1 MVETTE
7 RSRLETVITDSF
19 APWARQVGLS
29 GKLAI
34 ALALAAL
41 ASGIATYTAWT
52 GSAPQTPNPRVV
64 LFLLII
70 DLVLVLSLGA
80 LIARHL
86 VRLWVAR
93 RAGSAGSRLHVR
105 FVAMFSLVAVTP
117 AIIVAL
123 FSAVFFHLGVQS
135 WFSDRVRTA
144 VGGSLAVAEA
154 YVAEHRHTIRAD
166 ILAMANDID
175 RMAPRLR
182 GKQQQFSRFLAIQ
195 ASRRALSEATVFNSN
210 GVVLG
215 RTFLSVSAALDE
227 LPLNHIEAASS
238 SDPVIFENDR
248 DDQVRALVRLDGY
261 LDAYLFV
268 ARFVDPVVLNHVETT
283 RAVVREYEALE
294 GARTDIQLT
303 SALIFIVVALML
315 LMAAIWLGL
324 TFANRLVGP
333 IRGLMGAAER
343 IRDGDLTARV
353 EEGDSDDEIASLSR
367 AFNRMA
373 GQLAEQRQELVA
385 ANQRMDRRRRF
396 TEAVLSGVSAGVVGL
411 DGDGAINLPNSS
423 AAALLETDIET
434 LTGKAFTDAVP
445 EMTGLLEQ
453 ARSAPG
459 RLVEGE
465 VSLIRKGHRRTFTVR
480 IRSDRT
486 SDQRFGAIVT
496 FDDVTE
502 LVTAQ
507 RTAAWADVARRIAHE
522 IKNPL
527 TPILLSAE
535 RLKRKYLKQIT
546 AEPEIFT
553 QCTDTIIRQVGDIGR
568 MVDEFSA
575 FARMP
580 AAEMKVED
588 MCQLVQQAVF
598 AEEFAHKDI
607 TYQLECPENGV
618 AVRCD
623 ARHVSR
629 LLTNLLQNAEE
640 AIEGRLSGMSGMG
653 APATPDRVPPAPGVI
668 AVTVAGDE
676 DGVTLLIR
684 DNGIGLPSDGRERL
698 TEPYVTNRE
707 KGTGLG
713 LAIVKK
719 IMEEHGGRMRMDDA
733 PNGGA
738 EIQLSFPA
746 LNSDGQ
752 DDDNRNSNKDV
763 KMSGIDYGA

>member
-1 MVETTE
+1 MVETTDK
-7 RSRLETVITDSF
+7 SRLETAF
-19 APWARQVGLS
+19 AETFVPWARQVGLS
-29 GKLAI
+29 GKLAF
-34 ALALAAL
+34 ALALATF
-41 ASGIATYTAWT
+41 ASGMATYTAWT
-52 GSAPQTPNPRVV
+52 GSAPQTPDPRVV
-64 LFLLII
+64 LILLVI

-80 LIARHL
+80 LIARHM

-93 RAGSAGSRLHVR
+93 RAGSAGSRLHSR
-105 FVAMFSLVAVTP
+105 LVAMFSLVAVTP

-123 FSAVFFHLGVQS
+123 FSAVFFHLGVQA
-135 WFSDRVRTA
+135 WFSERVRTT

-175 RMAPRLR
+175 RIAPRLR

-195 ASRRALSEATVFNSN
+195 ASRRALSEATVFNSH
-210 GVVLG
+210 GAVLG
-215 RTFLSVSAALDE
+215 RTFLSVSAAFNE
-227 LPLNHIEAASS
+227 LPLNRINAASR
-238 SDPVIFENDR
+238 SDPVIFESDR
-248 DDQVRALVRLDGY
+248 EDQVRALVRLDGF

-333 IRGLMGAAER
+333 LRGLMVAAER
-343 IRDGDLTARV
+343 IREGDLSARV
-353 EEGDSDDEIASLSR
+353 TEGGSDDEIGSLSR
-367 AFNRMA
+367 AFNRMTR
-373 GQLAEQRQELVA
+373 QLSEQREELVA
-385 ANQRMDRRRRF
+385 ANRAMDRRRRF

-411 DGDGAINLPNSS
+411 DGKGIITLPNSS
-423 AAALLETDIET
+423 AAALLETRVEA
-434 LTGKAFTDAVP
+434 LTGKSFAEAVP
-445 EMTGLLEQ
+445 EMTELLQ
-453 ARSAPG
+453 RARQNPG
-459 RLVEGE
+459 RIVEGE
-465 VSLIRKGHRRTFTVR
+465 VSLIREGHRRTFMVR
-480 IRSDRT
+480 IRTDQT
-486 SDQRFGAIVT
+486 ADQRFGAIVT

-527 TPILLSAE
+527 TPIQLSAE
-535 RLKRKYLKQIT
+535 RLKRKYLNQISDD
-546 AEPEIFT
+546 PEVFT

-580 AAEMKVED
+580 AAEMKIED
-588 MCQLVQQAVF
+588 LCEIVRSALF
-598 AEEFAHKDI
+598 AEEFAHRDI
-607 TYQLECPENGV
+607 DYAVDLPGV
-618 AVRCD
+618 PVTIRCD
-623 ARHVSR
+623 SQHINR
-629 LLTNLLQNAEE
+629 LLTNILQNAQE
-640 AIEGRLSGMSGMG
+640 AIEARQPPDQG
-653 APATPDRVPPAPGVI
+653 ALAPGIINVDLI
-668 AVTVAGDE
+668 M
-676 DGVTLLIR
+676 DGPNAILDVR
-684 DNGIGLPSDGRERL
+684 DNGIGLPAEGRERL

-719 IMEEHGGRMRMDDA
+719 IMEEHGGRMRLEDA
-733 PNGGA
+733 KEGGA
-738 EIQLSFPA
+738 RIHLSFPLYEK
-746 LNSDGQ
+746 LNDE
-752 DDDNRNSNKDV
+752 DV
-763 KMSGIDYGA
+763 VRSGIA

>member
-1 MVETTE
+1 MVDTTE
-7 RSRLETVITDSF
+7 RSRLETVISDSF

-29 GKLAI
+29 GKLAV

-41 ASGIATYTAWT
+41 ASSIATYTAWT

-93 RAGSAGSRLHVR
+93 RAGSAGSRLHMR

-135 WFSDRVRTA
+135 WFSERVRTV

-182 GKQQQFSRFLAIQ
+182 GKEQQFSRFLAIQ

-210 GVVLG
+210 GDVLG
-215 RTFLSVSAALDE
+215 RTFLSISAALDE
-227 LPLNHIEAASS
+227 LPLNRIEAASS
-238 SDPVIFENDR
+238 SDPVIFESDR
-248 DDQVRALVRLDGY
+248 DDQVRALVRLDGF

-268 ARFVDPVVLNHVETT
+268 ARFVDPVVLNHVQTT
-283 RAVVREYEALE
+283 RDVVREYEALE

-333 IRGLMGAAER
+333 VRGLMGAAER
-343 IRDGDLTARV
+343 IRDGDLSARV

-423 AAALLETDIET
+423 AATLLETNIEA

-445 EMTGLLEQ
+445 EMTALLEQ

-459 RLVEGE
+459 RIVEGE

-486 SDQRFGAIVT
+486 SDPRFGAIVT

-527 TPILLSAE
+527 TPIQLSAE
-535 RLKRKYLKQIT
+535 RLQRKYLKQIT
-546 AEPEIFT
+546 AEPDIFT

-580 AAEMKVED
+580 AAEMKTENL
-588 MCQLVQQAVF
+588 CQIVRQAIF

-607 TYQLECPENGV
+607 SYQVECPEDTIF
-618 AVRCD
+618 VRCD
-623 ARHVSR
+623 AGHMSR

-640 AIEGRLSGMSGMG
+640 AIEGRLSADDG
-653 APATPDRVPPAPGVI
+653 AHKPGVI
-668 AVTVAGDE
+668 AVAVWGDE
-676 DGVTLLIR
+676 HGVTLTIR
-684 DNGIGLPSDGRERL
+684 DNGIGLPADGRERL

-719 IMEEHGGRMRMDDA
+719 IMEEHGGRMYLDDA
-733 PNGGA
+733 PDGGA
-738 EIQLSFPA
+738 EIRLSFPP
-746 LNSDGQ
+746 LN
-752 DDDNRNSNKDV
+752 DDVQNNDEDV

>member
-1 MVETTE
+1 MAETTD
-7 RSRLETVITDSF
+7 RSRLEAAFTENFV
-19 APWARQVGLS
+19 PWAREVGLS
-29 GKLAI
+29 GKLAV
-34 ALALAAL
+34 ALALAAM
-41 ASGIATYTAWT
+41 ASGVTTYIVWT

-64 LFLLII
+64 LILLII
-70 DLVLVLSLGA
+70 DLVLVLSFGA
-80 LIARHL
+80 LIARHM

-93 RAGSAGSRLHVR
+93 RAGSAGSRLHTR

-123 FSAVFFHLGVQS
+123 FSAVFFHLGMQS
-135 WFSDRVRTA
+135 WFSERVRTA
-144 VGGSLAVAEA
+144 VGESLAVAEA

-166 ILAMANDID
+166 ILAMANDVD

-182 GKQQQFSRFLAIQ
+182 GKKQQFSRFLAIQ

-210 GVVLG
+210 GAVLG

-227 LPLNHIEAASS
+227 LPLNRIAATSR
-238 SDPVIFENDR
+238 SDPVIFESDR
-248 DDQVRALVRLDGY
+248 DDQVRALVRLDGF

-268 ARFVDPVVLNHVETT
+268 ARFVDPVVLNHVESA

-333 IRGLMGAAER
+333 VRGLMVAAER
-343 IRDGDLTARV
+343 IREGDLSARV
-353 EEGDSDDEIASLSR
+353 EEGDSDDEIGSLSR

-373 GQLAEQRQELVA
+373 GQLAEQREELVA
-385 ANQRMDRRRRF
+385 GNQRLDNRRRF

-411 DGDGAINLPNSS
+411 NGDWVITLPNAS
-423 AAALLETDIET
+423 AAALLETEVEA
-434 LTGKAFTDAVP
+434 LTGRPFDEAVP
-445 EMTGLLEQ
+445 EMAPLLQQ
-453 ARSAPG
+453 ARISPG
-459 RLVEGE
+459 RVVEGE
-465 VSLIRKGHRRTFTVR
+465 VSLIRKGHRRTFMVR
-480 IRSDRT
+480 IGSNRPDDGGP
-486 SDQRFGAIVT
+486 DQRSGAIVT

-527 TPILLSAE
+527 TPIQLSAE

-546 AEPEIFT
+546 ADPDVFT

-580 AAEMKVED
+580 AAEMRIDDLSEIVRT
-588 MCQLVQQAVF
+588 AVF

-607 TYQLECPENGV
+607 DYRMRLPEGP
-618 AVRCD
+618 ASIRCD
-623 ARHVSR
+623 ARHLNR
-629 LLTNLLQNAEE
+629 MLTNLLQNAQE
-640 AIEGRLSGMSGMG
+640 AIAARMDLDG
-653 APATPDRVPPAPGVI
+653 PPAVSGIIEVSI
-668 AVTVAGDE
+668 SS
-676 DGVTLLIR
+676 DGRGTHLDIR
-684 DNGIGLPSDGRERL
+684 DNGIGLPEEGRERL

-707 KGTGLG
+707 RGTGLG

-719 IMEEHGGRMRMDDA
+719 IMEEHGGRMRLDDA
-733 PNGGA
+733 EGGGA
-738 EIQLSFPA
+738 LIHLSFPIA
-746 LNSDGQ
+746 GATGQ
-752 DDDNRNSNKDV
+752 RTEDNNDTTEEKHGV
-763 KMSGIDYGA
+763 G

>member
-1 MVETTE
+1 MVETTD
-7 RSRLETVITDSF
+7 RGRLETAFAESF
-19 APWARQVGLS
+19 VPWARQFGLS
-29 GKLAI
+29 GKLAF
-34 ALALAAL
+34 ALALATF
-41 ASGIATYTAWT
+41 ASGMATYTAWT
-52 GSAPQTPNPRVV
+52 GSAPQAPNPRVV
-64 LFLLII
+64 LILLVI

-80 LIARHL
+80 VIARHM

-93 RAGSAGSRLHVR
+93 RSGSAGSRLHSR

-195 ASRRALSEATVFNSN
+195 ASRRALNEATVFTRN
-210 GVVLG
+210 GAVLG
-215 RTFLSVSAALDE
+215 RTFLSLSAALDE
-227 LPLNHIEAASS
+227 LPMHRLAGVSR
-238 SDPVIFENDR
+238 SDPLIFESDR

-333 IRGLMGAAER
+333 VRGLMVAAER
-343 IRDGDLTARV
+343 IRDGDLSARV
-353 EEGDSDDEIASLSR
+353 EEGVGDDEIGSLSR
-367 AFNRMA
+367 AFNRMTQ
-373 GQLAEQRQELVA
+373 QLSEQREELVA
-385 ANQRMDRRRRF
+385 ANRAMDRRRRF
-396 TEAVLSGVSAGVVGL
+396 TEAVLSGVSAGVVSL
-411 DGDGAINLPNSS
+411 DGSGIITLPNSS
-423 AAALLETDIET
+423 AAQLLETSIEA
-434 LTGKAFTDAVP
+434 LVGKAFGEAVP
-445 EMTGLLEQ
+445 EMTALLQQ
-453 ARSAPG
+453 ARQRPG
-459 RLVEGE
+459 RTVEGE
-465 VSLIRKGHRRTFTVR
+465 VSLIRKGHRRSFMVR
-480 IRSDRT
+480 IRTDRT
-486 SDQRFGAIVT
+486 ADQRFGAIVT

-527 TPILLSAE
+527 TPIQLSAE
-535 RLKRKYLKQIT
+535 RLKRKYLKQIET
-546 AEPEIFT
+546 DQDIFT

-580 AAEMKVED
+580 AAEMKDVDLREVVRAA
-588 MCQLVQQAVF
+588 MF
-598 AEEFAHKDI
+598 AEEFAHRDI
-607 TYQLECPENGV
+607 EYAV
-618 AVRCD
+618 ALPDTAVSIRCD
-623 ARHVSR
+623 SRHLNR
-629 LLTNLLQNAEE
+629 LLTNLLQNAHE
-640 AIEGRLSGMSGMG
+640 AIDARAGDAVPNLG
-653 APATPDRVPPAPGVI
+653 AGVI
-668 AVTVAGDE
+668 SIALETEGNTAQ
-676 DGVTLLIR
+676 LLIQ
-684 DNGIGLPSDGRERL
+684 DNGIGLPAEGRERL
-698 TEPYVTNRE
+698 VEPYVTNRE

-719 IMEEHGGRMRMDDA
+719 IMEEHGGRMLLEDGVG
-733 PNGGA
+733 GGA
-738 EIQLSFPA
+738 LIRLSFP
-746 LNSDGQ
+746 LITDQQVS
-752 DDDNRNSNKDV
+752 DDDVAEHEVD
-763 KMSGIDYGA
+763 

>member
-1 MVETTE
+1 
-7 RSRLETVITDSF
+7 
-19 APWARQVGLS
+19 
-29 GKLAI
+29 
-34 ALALAAL
+34 
-41 ASGIATYTAWT
+41 
-52 GSAPQTPNPRVV
+52 
-64 LFLLII
+64 
-70 DLVLVLSLGA
+70 
-80 LIARHL
+80 
-86 VRLWVAR
+86 
-93 RAGSAGSRLHVR
+93 
-105 FVAMFSLVAVTP
+105 MFSLVAVTP

-195 ASRRALSEATVFNSN
+195 ASRRALNEATVFTRN
-210 GVVLG
+210 GAVLG
-215 RTFLSVSAALDE
+215 RTFLSLSAALDE
-227 LPLNHIEAASS
+227 LPMHRLAGVSR
-238 SDPVIFENDR
+238 SDPLIFESDR

-333 IRGLMGAAER
+333 VRGLMVAAER
-343 IRDGDLTARV
+343 IRDGDLSARV
-353 EEGDSDDEIASLSR
+353 EEGVGDDEIGSLSR
-367 AFNRMA
+367 AFNRMTQ
-373 GQLAEQRQELVA
+373 QLSEQREELVA
-385 ANQRMDRRRRF
+385 ANRAMDRRRRF
-396 TEAVLSGVSAGVVGL
+396 TEAVLSGVSAGVVSL
-411 DGDGAINLPNSS
+411 DGSGIITLPNSS
-423 AAALLETDIET
+423 AARLLETSIEA
-434 LTGKAFTDAVP
+434 LVGKAFGEAVP
-445 EMTGLLEQ
+445 EMTALLQQ
-453 ARSAPG
+453 ARQRPG
-459 RLVEGE
+459 RTVEGE
-465 VSLIRKGHRRTFTVR
+465 VSLIRKGHRRSFMVR
-480 IRSDRT
+480 IRTDRT
-486 SDQRFGAIVT
+486 ADQRFGAIVT

-527 TPILLSAE
+527 TPIQLSAE
-535 RLKRKYLKQIT
+535 RLKRKYLKQIET
-546 AEPEIFT
+546 DRDIFT

-580 AAEMKVED
+580 AAEMKDVDLREVVRAA
-588 MCQLVQQAVF
+588 MF
-598 AEEFAHKDI
+598 AEEFAHRDI
-607 TYQLECPENGV
+607 EYAV
-618 AVRCD
+618 ALPDTAVSIRCD
-623 ARHVSR
+623 SRHLNR
-629 LLTNLLQNAEE
+629 LLTNILQNAHE
-640 AIEGRLSGMSGMG
+640 AIDARAGDAVPNLG
-653 APATPDRVPPAPGVI
+653 AGVI
-668 AVTVAGDE
+668 SIALETEGNTAQ
-676 DGVTLLIR
+676 LLIQ
-684 DNGIGLPSDGRERL
+684 DNGIGLPAEGRERL
-698 TEPYVTNRE
+698 VEPYVTNRE

-719 IMEEHGGRMRMDDA
+719 IMEEHGGRMLLEDGVG
-733 PNGGA
+733 GGA
-738 EIQLSFPA
+738 LIRLSFP
-746 LNSDGQ
+746 LITDQQVS
-752 DDDNRNSNKDV
+752 DDDVAEREV
-763 KMSGIDYGA
+763 G

>member
-1 MVETTE
+1 MVETTD
-7 RSRLETVITDSF
+7 RGRLETAFAESF
-19 APWARQVGLS
+19 VPWARQVGLS
-29 GKLAI
+29 GKLAF
-34 ALALAAL
+34 ALALATF
-41 ASGIATYTAWT
+41 ASGMATYTAWS
-52 GSAPQTPNPRVV
+52 GSAPQAPNPRVV
-64 LFLLII
+64 LILLVI

-80 LIARHL
+80 VIARHM

-93 RAGSAGSRLHVR
+93 RSGSAGSRLHSR

-195 ASRRALSEATVFNSN
+195 ASRRALNEATVFTRN
-210 GVVLG
+210 GAVLG
-215 RTFLSVSAALDE
+215 RTFLSLSAALDE
-227 LPLNHIEAASS
+227 LPMQRLAGVSR
-238 SDPVIFENDR
+238 SDPLIFESDR

-333 IRGLMGAAER
+333 VRGLMVAAER
-343 IRDGDLTARV
+343 IRDGDLSARV
-353 EEGDSDDEIASLSR
+353 EEGVGDDEIGSLSR
-367 AFNRMA
+367 AFNRMTQ
-373 GQLAEQRQELVA
+373 QLSEQREELVA
-385 ANQRMDRRRRF
+385 ANRAMDRRRRF
-396 TEAVLSGVSAGVVGL
+396 TEAVLSGVSAGVVSL
-411 DGDGAINLPNSS
+411 DGSGIITLPNSS
-423 AAALLETDIET
+423 AARLLETSIEA
-434 LTGKAFTDAVP
+434 LVGKAFGEAVP
-445 EMTGLLEQ
+445 EMTALLQQ
-453 ARSAPG
+453 ARQRPG
-459 RLVEGE
+459 RTVEGE
-465 VSLIRKGHRRTFTVR
+465 VSLIRKGHRRSFMVR
-480 IRSDRT
+480 IRTDRT
-486 SDQRFGAIVT
+486 ADQRFGAIVT

-527 TPILLSAE
+527 TPIQLSAE
-535 RLKRKYLKQIT
+535 RLKRKYLKQIET
-546 AEPEIFT
+546 DQDIFT

-580 AAEMKVED
+580 AAEMKDVDLREVVRAA
-588 MCQLVQQAVF
+588 MF
-598 AEEFAHKDI
+598 AEEFAHRDI
-607 TYQLECPENGV
+607 EYAV
-618 AVRCD
+618 ALPDTAVSIRCD
-623 ARHVSR
+623 SRHLNR
-629 LLTNLLQNAEE
+629 LLTNLLQNAHE
-640 AIEGRLSGMSGMG
+640 AIDARAGDAVPNLG
-653 APATPDRVPPAPGVI
+653 AGVI
-668 AVTVAGDE
+668 SIALETEGNTAQ
-676 DGVTLLIR
+676 LLIQ
-684 DNGIGLPSDGRERL
+684 DNGIGLPAEGRERL
-698 TEPYVTNRE
+698 VEPYVTNRE

-719 IMEEHGGRMRMDDA
+719 IMEEHGGRMLLEDGVG
-733 PNGGA
+733 GGA
-738 EIQLSFPA
+738 LIRLSFP
-746 LNSDGQ
+746 LITDQQVS
-752 DDDNRNSNKDV
+752 DDDVAEREV
-763 KMSGIDYGA
+763 G

>member
-1 MVETTE
+1 MVETTD
-7 RSRLETVITDSF
+7 RSRLETAFAESF
-19 APWARQVGLS
+19 VPWARQVGLS
-29 GKLAI
+29 GKLAF
-34 ALALAAL
+34 ALALATF
-41 ASGIATYTAWT
+41 ASGMVTYTAWT
-52 GSAPQTPNPRVV
+52 GSAPQAPNPRVV
-64 LFLLII
+64 LILLIV

-80 LIARHL
+80 LIARHI

-93 RAGSAGSRLHVR
+93 RAGSAGSRLHSR

-144 VGGSLAVAEA
+144 VGGSLAIAEA

-210 GVVLG
+210 GAVLG
-215 RTFLSVSAALDE
+215 RTFLSVSAAFDE
-227 LPLNHIEAASS
+227 LPLNRIEAASR
-238 SDPVIFENDR
+238 SDPVIFESDR
-248 DDQVRALVRLDGY
+248 DDQVRALVRLDGF

-268 ARFVDPVVLNHVETT
+268 ARFVDPVVLNYVETT

-315 LMAAIWLGL
+315 LMAAVWLGL

-333 IRGLMGAAER
+333 LRGLMVAAER
-343 IRDGDLTARV
+343 IREGDLSARV
-353 EEGDSDDEIASLSR
+353 EESGGDDEIGSLSR
-367 AFNRMA
+367 AFNRMTQ
-373 GQLAEQRQELVA
+373 QLSEQREELVA
-385 ANQRMDRRRRF
+385 ANRAMDRRRRF
-396 TEAVLSGVSAGVVGL
+396 TEAVLSGVSAGVVSL
-411 DGDGAINLPNSS
+411 DGNGIITLPNRS
-423 AAALLETDIET
+423 AAALLESEVEA
-434 LTGKAFTDAVP
+434 LTGKPFTDAVP
-445 EMTGLLEQ
+445 EMTALLQ
-453 ARSAPG
+453 RARENPG
-459 RLVEGE
+459 KIAEGE
-465 VSLIRKGHRRTFTVR
+465 VSLIRAGHRRTFMAR
-480 IRSDRT
+480 IRTDPT
-486 SDQRFGAIVT
+486 ADQRFGAIVT

-502 LVTAQ
+502 LVAAQ

-527 TPILLSAE
+527 TPIQLSAE

-546 AEPEIFT
+546 DDREVFT

-580 AAEMKVED
+580 AAEMKVADLREI
-588 MCQLVQQAVF
+588 VRAAIF
-598 AEEFAHKDI
+598 AEEFAHRDI
-607 TYQLECPENGV
+607 EYSAQLPDS
-618 AVRCD
+618 AVYIRCD
-623 ARHVSR
+623 SQYLDR
-629 LLTNLLQNAEE
+629 LLTNLLRNAQE
-640 AIEGRLSGMSGMG
+640 AIDGRPKMEVGE
-653 APATPDRVPPAPGVI
+653 PAPGAIRIVLTTDGPNAI
-668 AVTVAGDE
+668 LTVS
-676 DGVTLLIR
+676 
-684 DNGIGLPSDGRERL
+684 DNGIGLPADGRERL

-719 IMEEHGGRMRMDDA
+719 IMEEHGGRMRLDDA
-733 PNGGA
+733 EGGGA
-738 EIQLSFPA
+738 LIHLSFP
-746 LNSDGQ
+746 LGDQEREGQGPDDQDGVE
-752 DDDNRNSNKDV
+752 DV
-763 KMSGIDYGA
+763 EQSGVG

>member
-1 MVETTE
+1 MVETTD
-7 RSRLETVITDSF
+7 RGRLETAFAESF
-19 APWARQVGLS
+19 VPWARQVGLI
-29 GKLAI
+29 GKLAF
-34 ALALAAL
+34 ALALATC
-41 ASGIATYTAWT
+41 ASGMATYTAWT
-52 GSAPQTPNPRVV
+52 GSAPQAPNPRVV
-64 LFLLII
+64 LILLVI

-80 LIARHL
+80 VIARHM

-93 RAGSAGSRLHVR
+93 RSGSAGSRLHSR

-182 GKQQQFSRFLAIQ
+182 GKQLQFSRFLAIQ
-195 ASRRALSEATVFNSN
+195 ASRRALNEATVFTRN
-210 GVVLG
+210 GAVLG
-215 RTFLSVSAALDE
+215 RTFLSLSAALDE
-227 LPLNHIEAASS
+227 LPMHRLAGVSR
-238 SDPVIFENDR
+238 SDPLIFESDR

-283 RAVVREYEALE
+283 RAVVHEYEALE

-333 IRGLMGAAER
+333 VRGLMVAAER
-343 IRDGDLTARV
+343 IRDGDLSARV
-353 EEGDSDDEIASLSR
+353 EEGVGDDEIGSLSR
-367 AFNRMA
+367 AFNRMTQ
-373 GQLAEQRQELVA
+373 QLSEQREELVA
-385 ANQRMDRRRRF
+385 ANRAMDRRRRF
-396 TEAVLSGVSAGVVGL
+396 TEAVLSGVSAGVVSL
-411 DGDGAINLPNSS
+411 DGSGIITLQNSS
-423 AAALLETDIET
+423 AAQLLETSIEA
-434 LTGKAFTDAVP
+434 LVGKAFGEAVP
-445 EMTGLLEQ
+445 EMTALLQQ
-453 ARSAPG
+453 ARQRPG
-459 RLVEGE
+459 RTVEGE
-465 VSLIRKGHRRTFTVR
+465 VSLIRKGHRRSFMVR
-480 IRSDRT
+480 IRTDRT
-486 SDQRFGAIVT
+486 ADQRFGAIVT

-507 RTAAWADVARRIAHE
+507 RTTAWADVARRIAHE

-527 TPILLSAE
+527 TPIQLSAE
-535 RLKRKYLKQIT
+535 RLKRKYLKQIET
-546 AEPEIFT
+546 DRDSFT

-580 AAEMKVED
+580 AAEMKDVDLREVVRAA
-588 MCQLVQQAVF
+588 MF
-598 AEEFAHKDI
+598 AEEFAHRDI
-607 TYQLECPENGV
+607 EYAV
-618 AVRCD
+618 ALPDTTVSIRGD
-623 ARHVSR
+623 SRHLNR
-629 LLTNLLQNAEE
+629 LLTNLLQNAHE
-640 AIEGRLSGMSGMG
+640 AIDARAGD
-653 APATPDRVPPAPGVI
+653 AVPNLGVGVI
-668 AVTVAGDE
+668 SISLETEGNTVQ
-676 DGVTLLIR
+676 LLIQ
-684 DNGIGLPSDGRERL
+684 DNGIGLPAEGRERL
-698 TEPYVTNRE
+698 VEPYVTNRE

-719 IMEEHGGRMRMDDA
+719 IIEEHGGRMLLEDGVG
-733 PNGGA
+733 GGA
-738 EIQLSFPA
+738 LIRLSFP
-746 LNSDGQ
+746 LTTDQQVSDG
-752 DDDNRNSNKDV
+752 DV
-763 KMSGIDYGA
+763 AEREVG

>member
-1 MVETTE
+1 MVETTD
-7 RSRLETVITDSF
+7 RGRLETAFAESF
-19 APWARQVGLS
+19 VPWARQVGLS
-29 GKLAI
+29 GKLAF
-34 ALALAAL
+34 ALALATF
-41 ASGIATYTAWT
+41 ASGMATYTAWT
-52 GSAPQTPNPRVV
+52 GSAPQAPNPRVV
-64 LFLLII
+64 LILLVT

-80 LIARHL
+80 VIARHM

-93 RAGSAGSRLHVR
+93 RSGSAGSRLHSR

-195 ASRRALSEATVFNSN
+195 ASRRALNEATVFTRN
-210 GVVLG
+210 GAVLG
-215 RTFLSVSAALDE
+215 RTFLSLSAALDE
-227 LPLNHIEAASS
+227 LPMQRLAGVSR
-238 SDPVIFENDR
+238 SDPLIFESDR

-333 IRGLMGAAER
+333 VRGLMVAAER
-343 IRDGDLTARV
+343 IRDGDLSARV
-353 EEGDSDDEIASLSR
+353 EEGVGDDEIGSLSR
-367 AFNRMA
+367 AFNRMTQ
-373 GQLAEQRQELVA
+373 QLSEQREELVA
-385 ANQRMDRRRRF
+385 ANRAMDRRRRF
-396 TEAVLSGVSAGVVGL
+396 TEAVLSGVSAGVVSL
-411 DGDGAINLPNSS
+411 DGNGIITLPNSS
-423 AAALLETDIET
+423 AAQLLETSIEA
-434 LTGKAFTDAVP
+434 LVGKAFGEAVP
-445 EMTGLLEQ
+445 EMTALLQQ
-453 ARSAPG
+453 ARQRPG
-459 RLVEGE
+459 RTVEGE
-465 VSLIRKGHRRTFTVR
+465 VSLIRKGHRRSFMVR
-480 IRSDRT
+480 IRTDRT
-486 SDQRFGAIVT
+486 ADQRFGAIVT

-527 TPILLSAE
+527 TPIQLSAE
-535 RLKRKYLKQIT
+535 RLKRKYLKQIET
-546 AEPEIFT
+546 DQDIFT

-580 AAEMKVED
+580 AAEMKDVDLREVVRAA
-588 MCQLVQQAVF
+588 MF
-598 AEEFAHKDI
+598 AEEFAHRDI
-607 TYQLECPENGV
+607 EYDV
-618 AVRCD
+618 ALPDTAVSIRCD
-623 ARHVSR
+623 SRHLNR
-629 LLTNLLQNAEE
+629 LLTNLLQNAHE
-640 AIEGRLSGMSGMG
+640 AIDARAGDAVPNLG
-653 APATPDRVPPAPGVI
+653 AGVI
-668 AVTVAGDE
+668 SIALET
-676 DGVTLLIR
+676 DGNTAQLLIQ
-684 DNGIGLPSDGRERL
+684 DNGIGLPAEGRERL
-698 TEPYVTNRE
+698 VEPYVTNRE

-719 IMEEHGGRMRMDDA
+719 IMEEHGGRMLLEDGVG
-733 PNGGA
+733 GGA
-738 EIQLSFPA
+738 LIRLSFP
-746 LNSDGQ
+746 LITDQQVS
-752 DDDNRNSNKDV
+752 DDDVAEREV
-763 KMSGIDYGA
+763 G

>member
-1 MVETTE
+1 MVETTD
-7 RSRLETVITDSF
+7 RGRLETAFAESF
-19 APWARQVGLS
+19 VPWARQFGLS
-29 GKLAI
+29 GKLAF
-34 ALALAAL
+34 ALAFATF
-41 ASGIATYTAWT
+41 ASGMATYTAWT
-52 GSAPQTPNPRVV
+52 GSAPQAPNPRVV
-64 LFLLII
+64 LILLVI
-70 DLVLVLSLGA
+70 DLALVLSLGA
-80 LIARHL
+80 VIARHM

-93 RAGSAGSRLHVR
+93 RSGSAGSRLHSR

-195 ASRRALSEATVFNSN
+195 ASRRALNEATVFTRN
-210 GVVLG
+210 GAVLG
-215 RTFLSVSAALDE
+215 RTFLSLSAALDE
-227 LPLNHIEAASS
+227 LPMHRLAGVSR
-238 SDPVIFENDR
+238 SDPLIFESDR

-333 IRGLMGAAER
+333 VRGLMVAAER
-343 IRDGDLTARV
+343 IRDGDLSARV
-353 EEGDSDDEIASLSR
+353 EEGVGDDEIGSLSR
-367 AFNRMA
+367 AFNRMTQ
-373 GQLAEQRQELVA
+373 QLSEQREELVA
-385 ANQRMDRRRRF
+385 ANRAMDRRRRF
-396 TEAVLSGVSAGVVGL
+396 TEAVLSGVSAGVVSL
-411 DGDGAINLPNSS
+411 DGSGIITLPNSS
-423 AAALLETDIET
+423 AAQLLETSIEA
-434 LTGKAFTDAVP
+434 LVGKAFGEAVP
-445 EMTGLLEQ
+445 EMTALLQQ
-453 ARSAPG
+453 ARQRPG
-459 RLVEGE
+459 RTVEGE
-465 VSLIRKGHRRTFTVR
+465 VSLIRKGHRRSFMAR
-480 IRSDRT
+480 IRTDRT
-486 SDQRFGAIVT
+486 ADQRFGAIVT

-527 TPILLSAE
+527 TPIQLSAE
-535 RLKRKYLKQIT
+535 RLKRKYLKQIET
-546 AEPEIFT
+546 DQDIFT

-580 AAEMKVED
+580 AAEMKDVDLREVVRAA
-588 MCQLVQQAVF
+588 MF
-598 AEEFAHKDI
+598 AEEFAHRDI
-607 TYQLECPENGV
+607 EYAV
-618 AVRCD
+618 ALPDTAVSIRCD
-623 ARHVSR
+623 SRHLNR
-629 LLTNLLQNAEE
+629 LLTNLLQNAHE
-640 AIEGRLSGMSGMG
+640 AIDARAGDAVPNLG
-653 APATPDRVPPAPGVI
+653 AGVI
-668 AVTVAGDE
+668 SIALETEGNTAQ
-676 DGVTLLIR
+676 LLIQ
-684 DNGIGLPSDGRERL
+684 DNGIGLPAEGRERL
-698 TEPYVTNRE
+698 VEPYVTNRE

-719 IMEEHGGRMRMDDA
+719 IMEEHGGRMLLEDGVG
-733 PNGGA
+733 GGA
-738 EIQLSFPA
+738 LIRLSFP
-746 LNSDGQ
+746 LITDQQVS
-752 DDDNRNSNKDV
+752 DDDVAEHEVD
-763 KMSGIDYGA
+763 

>member
-1 MVETTE
+1 MVETTD
-7 RSRLETVITDSF
+7 RGRLETAFAESF
-19 APWARQVGLS
+19 VPWARQFGLS
-29 GKLAI
+29 GKLAF
-34 ALALAAL
+34 ALALATF
-41 ASGIATYTAWT
+41 ASGMATYTAWT
-52 GSAPQTPNPRVV
+52 GSAPQAPNPRVV
-64 LFLLII
+64 LILLVI

-80 LIARHL
+80 VIARHM

-93 RAGSAGSRLHVR
+93 RSGSAGSRLHSR

-195 ASRRALSEATVFNSN
+195 ASRRALNEATVFTRN
-210 GVVLG
+210 GAVLG
-215 RTFLSVSAALDE
+215 RTFLSLSAALDE
-227 LPLNHIEAASS
+227 LPMHRLAGVSR
-238 SDPVIFENDR
+238 SDPLIFESDR

-333 IRGLMGAAER
+333 VRGLMVAAER
-343 IRDGDLTARV
+343 IRDGDLSARV
-353 EEGDSDDEIASLSR
+353 EEGVGDDEIGSLSR
-367 AFNRMA
+367 AFNRMTQ
-373 GQLAEQRQELVA
+373 QLSEQREELVA
-385 ANQRMDRRRRF
+385 ANRAMDRRRRF
-396 TEAVLSGVSAGVVGL
+396 TEAVLSGVSAGVVSL
-411 DGDGAINLPNSS
+411 DGSGIITLPNSS
-423 AAALLETDIET
+423 AAQLLETSIEA
-434 LTGKAFTDAVP
+434 LVGKAFGEAVP
-445 EMTGLLEQ
+445 EMTALLQQ
-453 ARSAPG
+453 ARQRPG
-459 RLVEGE
+459 RTVEGE
-465 VSLIRKGHRRTFTVR
+465 VSLIRKGHRRSFMAR
-480 IRSDRT
+480 IRTDRT
-486 SDQRFGAIVT
+486 ADQRFGAIVT

-527 TPILLSAE
+527 TPIQLSAE
-535 RLKRKYLKQIT
+535 RLKRKYLKQIET
-546 AEPEIFT
+546 DRDIFT

-580 AAEMKVED
+580 AAEMKDVDLREVVRAA
-588 MCQLVQQAVF
+588 MF
-598 AEEFAHKDI
+598 AEEFAHRDI
-607 TYQLECPENGV
+607 EYAV
-618 AVRCD
+618 ALPDTAVSIRCD
-623 ARHVSR
+623 SRHLNR
-629 LLTNLLQNAEE
+629 LLTNLLQNAHE
-640 AIEGRLSGMSGMG
+640 AIDARAGDAVPNLG
-653 APATPDRVPPAPGVI
+653 AGVI
-668 AVTVAGDE
+668 SIALETEGNTAQ
-676 DGVTLLIR
+676 LLIQ
-684 DNGIGLPSDGRERL
+684 DNGIGLPAEGRERL
-698 TEPYVTNRE
+698 VEPYVTNRE

-719 IMEEHGGRMRMDDA
+719 IMEEHGGRMLLEDGVG
-733 PNGGA
+733 GGA
-738 EIQLSFPA
+738 LIRLSFP
-746 LNSDGQ
+746 LITDQQVS
-752 DDDNRNSNKDV
+752 DDDVAEHEVD
-763 KMSGIDYGA
+763 

>member
-1 MVETTE
+1 MVETTD
-7 RSRLETVITDSF
+7 RGRLETAFAESF
-19 APWARQVGLS
+19 VPWARHVGLS
-29 GKLAI
+29 GKLAF
-34 ALALAAL
+34 ALALATF
-41 ASGIATYTAWT
+41 ASGMATYTAWT
-52 GSAPQTPNPRVV
+52 GSAPQAPNPRVV
-64 LFLLII
+64 LILLVI

-80 LIARHL
+80 VIARHM

-93 RAGSAGSRLHVR
+93 RSGSAGSRLHSR

-195 ASRRALSEATVFNSN
+195 ASRRSLNEATVFTRN
-210 GVVLG
+210 GAVLG
-215 RTFLSVSAALDE
+215 RTFLSLSAALDE
-227 LPLNHIEAASS
+227 LPMHRLAGVSR
-238 SDPVIFENDR
+238 SDPLIFESDR

-315 LMAAIWLGL
+315 LMAAIWLAL

-333 IRGLMGAAER
+333 VRGLMVAAER
-343 IRDGDLTARV
+343 IRDGDLSARV
-353 EEGDSDDEIASLSR
+353 EEGVGDDEIGSLSR
-367 AFNRMA
+367 AFNRMTQ
-373 GQLAEQRQELVA
+373 QLSEQREELVA
-385 ANQRMDRRRRF
+385 ANRAMDRRRRF
-396 TEAVLSGVSAGVVGL
+396 TEAVLSGVSAGVVSL
-411 DGDGAINLPNSS
+411 DGSGIITLPNSS
-423 AAALLETDIET
+423 AAQLLETSIEA
-434 LTGKAFTDAVP
+434 LVGKAFGEAVP
-445 EMTGLLEQ
+445 EMTALLQQ
-453 ARSAPG
+453 ARQRPG
-459 RLVEGE
+459 RTVEGE
-465 VSLIRKGHRRTFTVR
+465 VSLIRKGHRRSFMVR
-480 IRSDRT
+480 IRTDRT
-486 SDQRFGAIVT
+486 ADQRFGAIVT

-527 TPILLSAE
+527 TPIQLSAE
-535 RLKRKYLKQIT
+535 RLKRKYLKQIET
-546 AEPEIFT
+546 DRDIFT
-553 QCTDTIIRQVGDIGR
+553 QCTYTIIRQVGDIGR

-580 AAEMKVED
+580 AAEMKDVDLREVVRAA
-588 MCQLVQQAVF
+588 MF
-598 AEEFAHKDI
+598 AEEFTHRDI
-607 TYQLECPENGV
+607 EYAV
-618 AVRCD
+618 ALPDTAVSIRCD
-623 ARHVSR
+623 SRHLNR
-629 LLTNLLQNAEE
+629 LLTNLLQNAHE
-640 AIEGRLSGMSGMG
+640 AIDARAGDAVPNLG
-653 APATPDRVPPAPGVI
+653 AGVI
-668 AVTVAGDE
+668 SIALETEGNTAQ
-676 DGVTLLIR
+676 LLIQ
-684 DNGIGLPSDGRERL
+684 DNGIGLPAEGRERL
-698 TEPYVTNRE
+698 VEPYVTNRE

-719 IMEEHGGRMRMDDA
+719 IMEEHGGRMLLEDGVG
-733 PNGGA
+733 GGA
-738 EIQLSFPA
+738 LIRLSFP
-746 LNSDGQ
+746 LITDQQVS
-752 DDDNRNSNKDV
+752 DDDVAEREV
-763 KMSGIDYGA
+763 G

>member
-1 MVETTE
+1 MVETTD
-7 RSRLETVITDSF
+7 RGRLETAFAESF
-19 APWARQVGLS
+19 VPWARQVGLS
-29 GKLAI
+29 GKLAF
-34 ALALAAL
+34 ALALATF
-41 ASGIATYTAWT
+41 ASGMATYTAWT
-52 GSAPQTPNPRVV
+52 GSAPQAPNPRVV
-64 LFLLII
+64 LILLVI

-80 LIARHL
+80 VIARHM

-93 RAGSAGSRLHVR
+93 RLGSAGSRLHSR

-195 ASRRALSEATVFNSN
+195 ASRRALNEATVFTRN
-210 GVVLG
+210 GAVLG
-215 RTFLSVSAALDE
+215 RTFLSLSAALDE
-227 LPLNHIEAASS
+227 LPMHRLAGVSR
-238 SDPVIFENDR
+238 SDPLIFESDR

-333 IRGLMGAAER
+333 VRGLMVAAER
-343 IRDGDLTARV
+343 IRDGDLSARV
-353 EEGDSDDEIASLSR
+353 EEGVGDDEIGSLSR
-367 AFNRMA
+367 AFNRMTQ
-373 GQLAEQRQELVA
+373 QLSEQREELVA
-385 ANQRMDRRRRF
+385 ANRAMDRRRRF
-396 TEAVLSGVSAGVVGL
+396 TEAVLSGVSAGVVSL
-411 DGDGAINLPNSS
+411 DGSGIITLPNSS
-423 AAALLETDIET
+423 AAQLLETSIEA
-434 LTGKAFTDAVP
+434 LVGKAFGEAVP
-445 EMTGLLEQ
+445 EMTALLQQ
-453 ARSAPG
+453 ARQRPG
-459 RLVEGE
+459 RTVEGE
-465 VSLIRKGHRRTFTVR
+465 VSLIRKGHRRSFMVR
-480 IRSDRT
+480 IRTDRT
-486 SDQRFGAIVT
+486 ADQRFGAIVT

-527 TPILLSAE
+527 TPIQLSAE
-535 RLKRKYLKQIT
+535 RLKRKYLKQIET
-546 AEPEIFT
+546 DQDIFT

-580 AAEMKVED
+580 AAEMKDVDLREVVRAA
-588 MCQLVQQAVF
+588 MF
-598 AEEFAHKDI
+598 AEEFAHRDI
-607 TYQLECPENGV
+607 EYAV
-618 AVRCD
+618 ALPDTAVSIRCD
-623 ARHVSR
+623 SRHLNR
-629 LLTNLLQNAEE
+629 LLTNLLQNAHE
-640 AIEGRLSGMSGMG
+640 AIDARAGDAVPNLG
-653 APATPDRVPPAPGVI
+653 AGVI
-668 AVTVAGDE
+668 SIALETEGNTAQ
-676 DGVTLLIR
+676 LLIQ
-684 DNGIGLPSDGRERL
+684 DNGIGLPAEGRERL
-698 TEPYVTNRE
+698 VEPYVTNRE

-719 IMEEHGGRMRMDDA
+719 IMEEHGGRMLLEDGVG
-733 PNGGA
+733 GGA
-738 EIQLSFPA
+738 LIRLSFP
-746 LNSDGQ
+746 LITDQQVS
-752 DDDNRNSNKDV
+752 DDDV
-763 KMSGIDYGA
+763 AEHEVH

>member
-1 MVETTE
+1 MVETTD
-7 RSRLETVITDSF
+7 RGRLETAFAESF
-19 APWARQVGLS
+19 VPWARQVGLS
-29 GKLAI
+29 GKLAF
-34 ALALAAL
+34 ALALATF
-41 ASGIATYTAWT
+41 ASGMATYTAWT
-52 GSAPQTPNPRVV
+52 GSAPQAPNPRVV
-64 LFLLII
+64 LILLVT

-80 LIARHL
+80 VIARHM
-86 VRLWVAR
+86 VRLWAAR
-93 RAGSAGSRLHVR
+93 RSGSAGSRLHSR

-123 FSAVFFHLGVQS
+123 FSAVFLHLGVQS

-182 GKQQQFSRFLAIQ
+182 GKQQQFSHFLAIQ
-195 ASRRALSEATVFNSN
+195 ASRRALNEATVFTRN
-210 GVVLG
+210 GAVLG
-215 RTFLSVSAALDE
+215 RTFLSLSAALDE
-227 LPLNHIEAASS
+227 LPMQRLAGVSR
-238 SDPVIFENDR
+238 SDPLIFESDR

-333 IRGLMGAAER
+333 VRGLMVAAER
-343 IRDGDLTARV
+343 IRDGDLSARV
-353 EEGDSDDEIASLSR
+353 EEGVGDDEIGSLSR
-367 AFNRMA
+367 AFNRMTQ
-373 GQLAEQRQELVA
+373 QLSEQREELVA
-385 ANQRMDRRRRF
+385 ANRAMDRRRRF
-396 TEAVLSGVSAGVVGL
+396 TEAVLSGVSAGVVSL
-411 DGDGAINLPNSS
+411 DGSGIITLPNSS
-423 AAALLETDIET
+423 AAQLLETSIEA
-434 LTGKAFTDAVP
+434 LVGKAFGEAVP
-445 EMTGLLEQ
+445 EMTALLQQ
-453 ARSAPG
+453 ARQRPG
-459 RLVEGE
+459 RTVEGE
-465 VSLIRKGHRRTFTVR
+465 VSLIRKGHRRSFMVR
-480 IRSDRT
+480 IRTDRT
-486 SDQRFGAIVT
+486 ADQRFGAIVT

-527 TPILLSAE
+527 TPIQLSAE
-535 RLKRKYLKQIT
+535 RLKRKYLKQIET
-546 AEPEIFT
+546 DQDIFT

-580 AAEMKVED
+580 AAEMKDVDLREVVRAA
-588 MCQLVQQAVF
+588 MF
-598 AEEFAHKDI
+598 AEEFAHRNI
-607 TYQLECPENGV
+607 EYAV
-618 AVRCD
+618 ALPDTAVSIRCD
-623 ARHVSR
+623 SRHLNR
-629 LLTNLLQNAEE
+629 LLTNLLQNAHE
-640 AIEGRLSGMSGMG
+640 AIDARAGDAVPNLG
-653 APATPDRVPPAPGVI
+653 AGVI
-668 AVTVAGDE
+668 SIALET
-676 DGVTLLIR
+676 DGNTAQLLIQ
-684 DNGIGLPSDGRERL
+684 DNGIGLPAEGRERL
-698 TEPYVTNRE
+698 VEPYVTNRE

-719 IMEEHGGRMRMDDA
+719 IMEEHGGRMLLEDGVG
-733 PNGGA
+733 GGA
-738 EIQLSFPA
+738 LIRLSFP
-746 LNSDGQ
+746 LITDQQVS
-752 DDDNRNSNKDV
+752 DDDVAEREV
-763 KMSGIDYGA
+763 G